1 MLLPVSLTPENN
13 TDDNK
18 YESNAKETVIDMAR
32 TVGQSKNYSIGK
44 ECFPEIDDFFPK
56 L

>member
-1 MLLPVSLTPENN
+1 MTCFYLNTNSLMLLPVSLTPENN

-32 TVGQSKNYSIGK
+32 TVG
-44 ECFPEIDDFFPK
+44 
-56 L
+56 